1 MQAFS
6 VGGGKRA
13 LGIFRKAGVTCNSF
27 AAATAVLMA
36 DGTTKP
42 IAEIQPGDLVMS
54 MDTATGETSAQ
65 EVQQVM
71 ANYDADLLDLTVQ
84 TPTGPALIQTT
95 QHHLIW
101 NATTNAWTEAQGL
114 QPGDELL
121 TDDGAAATVT
131 GGEAKAGPAAMW
143 DLTVD
148 VNTDFFVD
156 VAGTSV
162 LVHNCGSEIA
172 GLNASKYKDITKG
185 GSVRNIET
193 DVTAQQFRTNLL
205 ESGWVRSQAGN
216 AELFTKNGAR
226 YALYPASFQHGRP
239 NRGIY
244 AAGGVGRDSE
254 D

>member
-101 NATTNAWTEAQGL
+101 NDDASMWMEAGGL
-114 QPGDELL
+114 PP
-121 TDDGAAATVT
+121 GAALQTAS
-131 GGEAKAGPAAMW
+131 PSAA
-143 DLTVD
+143 
-148 VNTDFFVD
+148 
-156 VAGTSV
+156 VALSRV
-162 LVHNCGSEIA
+162 
-172 GLNASKYKDITKG
+172 
-185 GSVRNIET
+185 
-193 DVTAQQFRTNLL
+193 
-205 ESGWVRSQAGN
+205 
-216 AELFTKNGAR
+216 
-226 YALYPASFQHGRP
+226 
-239 NRGIY
+239 
-244 AAGGVGRDSE
+244 
-254 D
+254 